1 MQQQEAG
8 TLYWITGASS
18 GIGRALALAL
28 ADKGANVVASARR
41 EEALQALA
49 REAESLPGNIA
60 PYPVD
65 VTEIAAVGQVVSRIE
80 SEHGPIDCAILNAGL
95 YGPQRSDHF
104 SAAGYRQVF
113 EVNVLGVAQ
122 CLEAVLKPMRERH
135 RGEICIMGSLSAYLG
150 LPEAAPYGATKA
162 ALQNMAESLAPGLA
176 RQGIR
181 LRLISPGFVRT
192 PMTEQNPFP
201 MPLIMD
207 ADRAV
212 AIILRGLRKNGFE
225 IAFPTRL
232 AWLLKLARTL
242 PYALWF
248 PLSRRML
255 PRSKTRSDQI

>member
-1 MQQQEAG
+1 MSRKRTQ
-8 TLYWITGASS
+8 TRYWITGASS

-28 ADKGANVVASARR
+28 AAEGATVTASARR
-41 EEALQALA
+41 EEELHAVA
-49 REAESLPGNIA
+49 REAEPLPGSIV

-65 VTEIAAVGQVVSRIE
+65 VTESTAVTQIVSRIE
-80 SEHGPIDCAILNAGL
+80 AEQGPIDCVILNAGV
-95 YGPQRSDHF
+95 YDPQRSDHF
-104 SAAGYRQVF
+104 SAEGYRRVF
-113 EVNVLGVAQ
+113 EVNVLGVAR
-122 CLEAVLKPMRERH
+122 CLEAVLKPMAER
-135 RGEICIMGSLSAYLG
+135 RAGEICIMGSLAAYRG

-162 ALQNMAESLAPGLA
+162 AVQNMSESLAPGLA
-176 RQGIR
+176 RQGIH

-207 ADRAV
+207 VDKAA
-212 AIILRGLRKNGFE
+212 AIIVRGLHKRHFE

-232 AWLLKLARTL
+232 AWILKLARGL

-255 PRSKTRSDQI
+255 PRRKDKKA

>member
-1 MQQQEAG
+1 MQKG
-8 TLYWITGASS
+8 TQALYWITGASS

-28 ADKGANVVASARR
+28 AAEGATVAASARR

-49 REAESLPGNIA
+49 READLLAGRII

-65 VTEIAAVGQVVSRIE
+65 VTEAAAVSQIVSRIE
-80 SEHGPIDCAILNAGL
+80 SEQGPIDCAILNAGL
-95 YGPQRSDHF
+95 YGPQRSDRF
-104 SAAGYRQVF
+104 SAEGYRQVF

-122 CLEAVLKPMRERH
+122 CLEAVLKTMSERRE
-135 RGEICIMGSLSAYLG
+135 GEICIMGSLSAYRG

-181 LRLISPGFVRT
+181 LRLISPGFVHT

-207 ADRAV
+207 VEKAA
-212 AIILRGLRKNGFE
+212 AIIVRGLHKNTFE

-232 AWLLKLARTL
+232 AWILKLARCL
-242 PYALWF
+242 PYTLWF
-248 PLSRRML
+248 PLSRRLL
-255 PRSKTRSDQI
+255 PRRKSRHE